1 MPRPCFSC
9 PVCFQPPCAH
19 RGARGWLQDVLRDR
33 ELRSGRVL
41 CVGVA
46 STTKLH
52 GLEAVSNCGGV
63 LVVPFQ
69 CCYGALDG
77 DFELAMV
84 AFNEWYNVETRP
96 SAAYGGCLYMPAACS
111 VGPKVIGGRER
122 AW

>member
-1 MPRPCFSC
+1 M
-9 PVCFQPPCAH
+9 
-19 RGARGWLQDVLRDR
+19 
-33 ELRSGRVL
+33 
-41 CVGVA
+41 A

-96 SAAYGGCLYMPAACS
+96 SAAYGGCLYMRAACP
-111 VGPKVIGGRER
+111 VGPKSIGCR
-122 AW
+122 ARVW

>member
-19 RGARGWLQDVLRDR
+19 CGARGWLQDVLRDR
-33 ELRSGRVL
+33 ERLSGRVL

-46 STTKLH
+46 SMARLH
-52 GLEAVSNCGGV
+52 GLEAVNNCGGV

-84 AFNEWYNVETRP
+84 AFNEWYNVDSWP
-96 SAAYGGCLYMPAACS
+96 IPA
-111 VGPKVIGGRER
+111 
-122 AW
+122 